1 MASVQCGFPGDPNR
15 LVDEGPYVW
24 VQVGFDPTYNP
35 DEDIMSGFAGR
46 EYLAL
51 IDTGA
56 TESCVDD
63 TLARALEL
71 PVVDSR
77 SIVGIHGPRLT
88 PSYNAQF
95 HIPSIGVTYDGQFAG
110 IPLRSSGT
118 PSFALLGRD
127 FLSTVSMAYNG
138 DTGSVTLKGKE
149 AGVR

>member
-35 DEDIMSGFAGR
+35 DEDVMSGFAGR

-118 PSFALLGRD
+118 PFFALLGRD

>member
-35 DEDIMSGFAGR
+35 DKDVMSGFAGR

-77 SIVGIHGPRLT
+77 SILGIHGPRLT

-95 HIPSIGVTYDGQFAG
+95 HIPSVGVTYDGQFAG

-118 PSFALLGRD
+118 PFFALLGRD
-127 FLSTVSMAYNG
+127 FLSTVSMAYDG

>member
-35 DEDIMSGFAGR
+35 DEDVMSGFAGR

-118 PSFALLGRD
+118 PFFALLGRD
-127 FLSTVSMAYNG
+127 FLSTVSMAYDG